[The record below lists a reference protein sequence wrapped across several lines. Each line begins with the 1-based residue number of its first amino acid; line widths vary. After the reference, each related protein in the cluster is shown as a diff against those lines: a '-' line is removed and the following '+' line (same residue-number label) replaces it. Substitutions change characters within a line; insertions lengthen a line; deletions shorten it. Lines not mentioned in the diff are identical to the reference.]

1 MKLLKSVALGEKPD
15 LGKRAIVIG
24 GGNTAMDVARTASR
38 LTGSPAAVV
47 YRRTRVEM
55 PAIQEEQDLAFEE
68 GNELIELAEPCG
80 VVVENDRLAGLEC
93 RKCRLGNPDAS
104 GRRAPVPTDEK
115 FVVPGDSIV
124 IAVGQGAEAD
134 LFRESRVLTK
144 KNGAIEVRSNGMTS
158 VCGVFAG
165 GDAART
171 PAIVIQGCA
180 DGAKAAE
187 AICRQLGISGAAGE
201 SADVGK
207 NLPTLTEEE
216 ILEAKAARTRK
227 SLQHK
232 ESHLPLSER
241 KGFELVERTL
251 SPEDAQAEA
260 RRCLQCASFC
270 DKCVEVCPNRANVA
284 YKVTPIKVDAPRIR
298 SKDGAAVIVG
308 VERVEISQGR
318 QILHIDDFCNE
329 CGNCATFCVHQGRP
343 YRDKP
348 RLVLNGPD
356 FAAQDDNVFHIDR
369 HSDGDVIRRREGG
382 RESRLT
388 MRRGGYLYENES
400 LSVELD
406 NGFGVRSLTPRGHVE
421 DCSLRDAVELAVMF
435 NGIKASAPY
444 LLGV

>member
-47 YRRTRVEM
+47 YRRTRAEM
-55 PAIQEEQDLAFEE
+55 PAIQEERDLVFEE
-68 GNELIELAEPCG
+68 GSELIELADPCG
-80 VVVENDRLAGLEC
+80 VVVKNGRLAGLEC
-93 RKCRLGNPDAS
+93 RKCRLGEPDAS

-115 FVVPGDSIV
+115 FVVEGDSIV
-124 IAVGQGAEAD
+124 IAVGQGSEES
-134 LFRESRVLTK
+134 LFRGSRVVTK
-144 KNGAIEVRSNGMTS
+144 KNGAVEVRSNGMTS

-187 AICRQLGISGAAGE
+187 AICRQLGLSDPADE
-201 SADVGK
+201 SADRK
-207 NLPTLTEEE
+207 LPPLTERE
-216 ILEAKAARTRK
+216 ILEVKAARTRK

-241 KGFELVERTL
+241 KGFELVEQTL
-251 SPEDAQAEA
+251 SVEDARAEA

-270 DKCVEVCPNRANVA
+270 DKCTEVCPNRANVS
-284 YKVTPIKVDAPRIR
+284 YRVTPVRVDVPKIR
-298 SKDGAAVIVG
+298 SENGTAVIAG
-308 VERVEISQGR
+308 VERVEISQAR
-318 QILHIDDFCNE
+318 QILHVDDFCNE
-329 CGNCATFCVHQGRP
+329 CGNCATFCVHEGRP

-348 RLVLNGPD
+348 RLVLNEPD
-356 FAAQDDNVFHIDR
+356 FAAQDDNVFKIDR
-369 HSDGDVIRRREGG
+369 RADGGVIRRREGG

-388 MRRGGYLYENES
+388 VGQGGYIYENES

-406 NGFGVRSLTPRGHVE
+406 NGFAVRSLTPRGHVE
-421 DCSLRDAVELAVMF
+421 ECSLRDAVEMAVMF
-435 NGIKASAPY
+435 NGIRDSAPY
-444 LLGV
+444 LLDA